1 MMEELKELAQ
11 KRDEAAVELLQC
23 LREYAA
29 IAENQRDI
37 WRNQQSGAA
46 DWRG

>member
-11 KRDEAAVELLQC
+11 KRDEAAVELLRC

-29 IAENQRDI
+29 IADNMKDY
-37 WRNQQSGAA
+37 WKHQQCGAEQ
-46 DWRG
+46 